1 MMPLMTIT
9 TASTPSMVSSNKIFQ
24 RLTPRTRL
32 SAVEM
37 MAEEEALLGEGMESM
52 ENNGIIKNQNFKF
65 IFFSEQQHRIR
76 TKSPLSGSNRNYGSL
91 ERRQQCSTSETV
103 DYVTSPPN
111 HSSYDIDFKGQSN
124 NTSEHFG
131 VKKTKIKNYD
141 KIYDKIYGKIYNK
154 FYDKSDDKNDEN
166 TQNDNKKEENLTNI
180 PAALIVGRREI
191 STQTE
196 AVRRRLQQRRQSRY
210 KRLTG
215 SDESKEAGRSRSVD
229 EKNEEGG
236 KEEGRKTEGK
246 EEEVKRRKNFE
257 EEDEEMEKDEEV
269 EDEEEKEKRE
279 EDRRKKMRERMK
291 EAEGEEEI
299 KKRLEEG
306 RMKDLNKGKTKEERR
321 MNKPFALKI
330 ENGDEE
336 EEEES
341 DKEENGRKEE
351 REGRE
356 GEQSEDL
363 PYSEEELSV
372 DFRRGL
378 GDSEEEEEEEYEKES
393 SSDDRIEC
401 RNNKDN
407 LERRE
412 KITNDQMI
420 VRC

>member
-52 ENNGIIKNQNFKF
+52 ENNGIIKF

-131 VKKTKIKNYD
+131 AKKTKLKNYD

-215 SDESKEAGRSRSVD
+215 SDESKEAGRSGS
-229 EKNEEGG
+229 
-236 KEEGRKTEGK
+236 
-246 EEEVKRRKNFE
+246 
-257 EEDEEMEKDEEV
+257 MEKDEEV

-341 DKEENGRKEE
+341 DEEGNGRKEE

-356 GEQSEDL
+356 DEQSEDL

-378 GDSEEEEEEEYEKES
+378 GDSEEEDEEENEKEL
-393 SSDDRIEC
+393 SSDDRIEYK
-401 RNNKDN
+401 NNKDN

-412 KITNDQMI
+412 KNDQMI